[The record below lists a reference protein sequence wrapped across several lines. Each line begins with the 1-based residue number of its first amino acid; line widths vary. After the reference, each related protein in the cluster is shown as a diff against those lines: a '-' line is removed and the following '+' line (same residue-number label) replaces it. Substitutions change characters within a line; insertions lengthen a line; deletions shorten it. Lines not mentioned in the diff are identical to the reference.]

1 MDVISLPSTS
11 ITLDRTVA
19 QTSASKLRDVFS
31 FNITNS
37 GPIFTTWTNSL
48 GNFGSLSRSQTNES
62 SVFSSDS
69 DDFHSLMSPVPPGIA
84 GSPGDPHDLTPVDP
98 IPITLVD
105 HSMDDGDVNGQMWA
119 RSAWVGD
126 YSIVAGAGKAGAYVT
141 WLCVIETVEG
151 RTIRFRKRWVSILY
165 DCLMLYLMAPK
176 FRYSEFCKL
185 QNALS
190 GEFPML
196 RAAIPGLPPKSI
208 ISKFRPAFLEERR
221 RGLEYFLACIVL
233 NPVFAGSTVVKDFI
247 SSTDGN

>member
-1 MDVISLPSTS
+1 MDLISLPSTS

-19 QTSASKLRDVFS
+19 QTASKLRDVFS
-31 FNITNS
+31 FNRAKS
-37 GPIFTTWTNSL
+37 GPIFTTWTSSL
-48 GNFGSLSRSQTNES
+48 GNFGSLSRSQTNGS

-69 DDFHSLMSPVPPGIA
+69 DDLHSVMSPVPPGIA

-105 HSMDDGDVNGQMWA
+105 HSMDDGDDNGQMWA

-151 RTIRFRKRWVSILY
+151 RTIQFRK
-165 DCLMLYLMAPK
+165 
-176 FRYSEFCKL
+176 RYSEFCQL

-190 GEFPML
+190 GEFPLL

-247 SSTDGN
+247 SFTDGN

>member
-1 MDVISLPSTS
+1 MDVISLPSTT
-11 ITLDRTVA
+11 ITLNRTVA

-31 FNITNS
+31 FNRANS
-37 GPIFTTWTNSL
+37 GPIFTTWTSSL

-62 SVFSSDS
+62 SAFSSDS
-69 DDFHSLMSPVPPGIA
+69 DDFHSAMSPVPPGIA
-84 GSPGDPHDLTPVDP
+84 GSPGDPHDLTLVDP
-98 IPITLVD
+98 MPITLVD
-105 HSMDDGDVNGQMWA
+105 HSMDDGDVNGKIWA
-119 RSAWVGD
+119 RSAWAGD

-151 RTIRFRKRWVSILY
+151 RTIRFRKR
-165 DCLMLYLMAPK
+165 
-176 FRYSEFCKL
+176 YSEFCQL

-190 GEFPML
+190 GEFPQL

>member
-1 MDVISLPSTS
+1 MDVISLHSTS

-31 FNITNS
+31 FNRTNS
-37 GPIFTTWTNSL
+37 GPIFTTWTSSL

-69 DDFHSLMSPVPPGIA
+69 DDFHSMMSPVPPGIA

-151 RTIRFRKRWVSILY
+151 RTIRFRN
-165 DCLMLYLMAPK
+165 
-176 FRYSEFCKL
+176 RYSEFCQL

-190 GEFPML
+190 GEFPLL

>member
-31 FNITNS
+31 FNRPNS
-37 GPIFTTWTNSL
+37 GPIFTTWTSSL

-69 DDFHSLMSPVPPGIA
+69 DDFHSVMSPVPPGIA

-126 YSIVAGAGKAGAYVT
+126 YAIVAGAGKAGAYVT

-151 RTIRFRKRWVSILY
+151 RTIRFRKR
-165 DCLMLYLMAPK
+165 
-176 FRYSEFCKL
+176 YSEFCQL

-190 GEFPML
+190 GEFPLL

-247 SSTDGN
+247 SSTDGTLQ